1 MPKSL
6 TVAVSS
12 VYCMQSWEADM
23 DYFSDIVKNAIRT
36 VPDWPEKGVMF
47 RDITTAL
54 QDRTVFRKLVDAFVH
69 RYHDQAIDAIAAVDA
84 RGFIIGAPLAY
95 ELNAAFVPVRK
106 KGKLPFDTLVEDYE
120 LEYGTASVELHRD
133 AFKAGDR
140 VVLVDDLIA
149 TGGTMLAA
157 VRLLN
162 RIGADIVEAAA
173 IIDLPDLGGSGK
185 LREQELP
192 VFTVCS
198 FSGD

>member
-1 MPKSL
+1 
-6 TVAVSS
+6 
-12 VYCMQSWEADM
+12 M
-23 DYFSDIVKNAIRT
+23 DYFADTIKRAIRT
-36 VPDWPEKGVMF
+36 VPDWPQPGVQF

-69 RYHDQAIDAIAAVDA
+69 RYHDQVIDAVAAVDA

-106 KGKLPFDTLVEDYE
+106 KGKLPFDTLVEEYQ
-120 LEYGTASVELHRD
+120 LEYGSASVELHRD

-140 VVLVDDLIA
+140 VVLVDDLID

-157 VRLLN
+157 ARLLN
-162 RIGADIVEAAA
+162 RIGAEIVEAAA
-173 IIDLPDLGGSGK
+173 VIDLPELGGSEK
-185 LREQELP
+185 LRDQGLS

-198 FSGD
+198 FDGE

>member
-1 MPKSL
+1 
-6 TVAVSS
+6 
-12 VYCMQSWEADM
+12 M

-69 RYHDQAIDAIAAVDA
+69 RYHDQAIDAVAAVDA

-120 LEYGTASVELHRD
+120 LEYGTASVEIHQD
-133 AFKAGDR
+133 AFTAGDR

-157 VRLLN
+157 ARLLR
-162 RIGADIVEAAA
+162 RIGADIVEVAA
-173 IIDLPDLGGSGK
+173 IIDLPDLGGSRK
-185 LREQELP
+185 LSDQSLP
-192 VFTVCS
+192 VFTVCT
-198 FSGD
+198 FED